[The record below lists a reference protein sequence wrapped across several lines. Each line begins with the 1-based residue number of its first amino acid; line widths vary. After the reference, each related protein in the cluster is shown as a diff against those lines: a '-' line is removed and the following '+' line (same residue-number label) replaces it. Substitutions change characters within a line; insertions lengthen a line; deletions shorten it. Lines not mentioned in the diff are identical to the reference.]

1 MPGIPDKEY
10 AYCLARTYYAELIEA
25 GVEIYEFT
33 PGFTHAKMFISD
45 DEKATVG
52 TINLDYR
59 SLFLHFEDGCFIY
72 KNKVINRIEEDY
84 QKMLSASKRVS
95 LMDCRNRPTYYK
107 ICGMLLRLLAP
118 LM

>member
-1 MPGIPDKEY
+1 
-10 AYCLARTYYAELIEA
+10 
-25 GVEIYEFT
+25 
-33 PGFTHAKMFISD
+33 MFISD

-84 QKMLSASKRVS
+84 QKMLSVSKRS
-95 LMDCRNRPTYYK
+95 LLWIVGTDLHITKYVECF
-107 ICGMLLRLLAP
+107 
-118 LM
+118 

>member
-1 MPGIPDKEY
+1 
-10 AYCLARTYYAELIEA
+10 
-25 GVEIYEFT
+25 
-33 PGFTHAKMFISD
+33 MFISD

-84 QKMLSASKRVS
+84 QKMLSVSKRVS
-95 LMDCRNRPTYYK
+95 LIECRNSTY
-107 ICGMLLRLLAP
+107 ILQNMWECF
-118 LM
+118 

>member
-1 MPGIPDKEY
+1 M
-10 AYCLARTYYAELIEA
+10 
-25 GVEIYEFT
+25 EIYEYT

-59 SLFLHFEDGCFIY
+59 SLYLHFENGCFIY
-72 KNKVINRIEEDY
+72 KNPAVLDIEADY
-84 QKMLSASKRVS
+84 QQMLRESKKVS
-95 LMDCRNRPTYYK
+95 LMECRNRPIWYK
-107 ICGMLLRLLAP
+107 ACGKLLRLLAP